1 MTVIVTFQMA
11 GDQGLDWGFWRGD
24 EKVNS
29 FGVHWCKQITWT
41 SGGVDSWKGLL
52 ERRLKKPF

>member
-1 MTVIVTFQMA
+1 MA